1 MQRSQARQRILTVID
16 NLATHRVDKQHIAGN
31 RHRKVKT
38 TALLSRLD
46 TRRFALP
53 TYVLAYR
60 YKESLYRV
68 VVSGQDAACLR
79 GSAPYSMIK
88 ILFVI
93 VLGLSIIVAAATAF
107 AYF

>member
-1 MQRSQARQRILTVID
+1 
-16 NLATHRVDKQHIAGN
+16 
-31 RHRKVKT
+31 
-38 TALLSRLD
+38 
-46 TRRFALP
+46 
-53 TYVLAYR
+53 
-60 YKESLYRV
+60 LYRV

-88 ILFVI
+88 ILFVV